1 MSELIDQGTNLWCL
15 SRRTLLMLS
24 IDGSL
29 LLLRVSRTAAV
40 VCLGSIVGGRLLLL
54 TRKLLIS
61 SEARREQLPLSL
73 GLLLLWG
80 TYAIARLETCS
91 SIS

>member
-1 MSELIDQGTNLWCL
+1 LSELIDQGTNLWCL

-24 IDGSL
+24 INGTL

-40 VCLGSIVGGRLLLL
+40 VCLGSIVGGRLLL